1 MVYLCCIGLWLL
13 TFNACDIPYISEE
26 DDESSL
32 EDTVPLLLL
41 SSVITN
47 SSTSSSTCPL
57 NAPPSGVALADTVI
71 SAPGHTGSGFK
82 NSSLAING
90 VCGGGLT
97 TGSLDVYEMSATGSD
112 ATMVLEWATVRIT
125 NGSGTDFIV
134 FENAFYVNSNPN
146 QRFMEP
152 VIVEVY
158 DDTSGRWCGF
168 NGVDYNPGGGETVYS
183 NNPAHWVNFAGVTPV
198 QYNQTSNALSAAAIF
213 DPNQGGGDGFD
224 LSNLSGSAQFS
235 NDCNN
240 TARTNIQT
248 NGFYRLRLRA
258 ASKKSILF

>member
-1 MVYLCCIGLWLL
+1 MLKRMVYLCCIGLWLL

-97 TGSLDVYEMSATGSD
+97 TGSL
-112 ATMVLEWATVRIT
+112 
-125 NGSGTDFIV
+125 
-134 FENAFYVNSNPN
+134 
-146 QRFMEP
+146 
-152 VIVEVY
+152 
-158 DDTSGRWCGF
+158 
-168 NGVDYNPGGGETVYS
+168 
-183 NNPAHWVNFAGVTPV
+183 
-198 QYNQTSNALSAAAIF
+198 
-213 DPNQGGGDGFD
+213 
-224 LSNLSGSAQFS
+224 
-235 NDCNN
+235 
-240 TARTNIQT
+240 
-248 NGFYRLRLRA
+248 
-258 ASKKSILF
+258 